1 MGLEIKL
8 EKVSKNVLC
17 YQVYRQDDHKKSVNH
32 KFPVQCDGNAINV
45 CD

>member
-17 YQVYRQDDHKKSVNH
+17 YQVYWHKKSVNH
-32 KFPVQCDGNAINV
+32 KFPVQCDGNAIIV